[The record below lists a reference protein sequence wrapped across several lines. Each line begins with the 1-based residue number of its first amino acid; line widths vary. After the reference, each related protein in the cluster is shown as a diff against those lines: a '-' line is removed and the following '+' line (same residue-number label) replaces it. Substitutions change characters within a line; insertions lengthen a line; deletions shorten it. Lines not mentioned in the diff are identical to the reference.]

1 MSHRDA
7 GSTAERRVR
16 ASFDKAVE
24 RTTKR
29 TRSRPGEMP
38 TDTPTTP
45 TTPTNS
51 STSGAALS
59 KALTVARV
67 TALPKMDAFV
77 RGVAT
82 GCPLR
87 RLAVIILTKQ
97 FAQMCSAP
105 TRVIHQD
112 SFSHML
118 LAVTDTNPDAT
129 MRRVDGVGAHDHVLR
144 AAMLGR
150 QARMR
155 RASAFLFFVL
165 KSCSEVSTHKMVR
178 RRGQRHWLEE
188 ENMATFRCR
197 CCSPSE
203 FRARRGSVSVVTAFL
218 DDVFFGG
225 GAWEDEALV
234 RSEGLQRHGTEV
246 AVLEF
251 VATGTCCW
259 RMRSSGRHT
268 RRSRSRKNNGCGH
281 HPICFSFAVRMENCG
296 PWRQPSSQPP
306 SPVVPG
312 ERSRAWNTAKAL
324 LLVILWMEELR
335 DAELVTTL
343 PARAWEASD

>member
-1 MSHRDA
+1 
-7 GSTAERRVR
+7 
-16 ASFDKAVE
+16 
-24 RTTKR
+24 
-29 TRSRPGEMP
+29 
-38 TDTPTTP
+38 
-45 TTPTNS
+45 
-51 STSGAALS
+51 
-59 KALTVARV
+59 
-67 TALPKMDAFV
+67 MDAFE

-87 RLAVIILTKQ
+87 RLAVNYFDETIRPNVLR
-97 FAQMCSAP
+97 SN
-105 TRVIHQD
+105 TRDPSRQGMD
-112 SFSHML
+112 CFSHML

-178 RRGQRHWLEE
+178 RRGKRHRLEE

-197 CCSPSE
+197 CCFPSE

-234 RSEGLQRHGTEV
+234 RFSLGRVAEARNRSGSLRARRHWNMLLEDAQFSAAHTQEPLEEEQRFWDTIPSVLVLQCAWKTVVHGANPQANHISGCPRRTFAGLEHRQGALV
-246 AVLEF
+246 CDLLD
-251 VATGTCCW
+251 
-259 RMRSSGRHT
+259 GRH
-268 RRSRSRKNNGCGH
+268 
-281 HPICFSFAVRMENCG
+281 
-296 PWRQPSSQPP
+296 
-306 SPVVPG
+306 
-312 ERSRAWNTAKAL
+312 
-324 LLVILWMEELR
+324 
-335 DAELVTTL
+335 
-343 PARAWEASD
+343 